1 MRHDVKALLALALM
15 LLLGLAACGNTPK
28 PFEHDGPAP
37 YRPKRDTAEVT
48 IETPANMPDKM
59 AERLAAAL
67 AIELQAYGVV
77 AALQPSRAPLRLS
90 GAMTTRDA
98 PLGSGIEVEVEW
110 YLLGDGKPRG
120 PVVSKTTTQPNDYAE
135 ASDWLVSRIAQQAAP
150 RVASLMGK
158 SQSVDPRSIGAVAA
172 GVTAPGTA
180 EPTFGPEAPASVTAA
195 AASAAGAPAASAA
208 SGGKQ
213 AAPATPPAPQVKVM
227 VAPVTGAPSD
237 GNKQL
242 FSGMRR
248 ALGSSKVVVIDA
260 AGADTF
266 TVTGTVVLTPVDERT
281 AQLSVKWTLKDPKG
295 REVGN
300 IEQANPVPAAATRGS
315 WAGFG
320 DIVAAAAVEGVL
332 ELLDKAL
339 SAPR

>member
-1 MRHDVKALLALALM
+1 MRHVVTALLALV
-15 LLLGLAACGNTPK
+15 LLPALAACGNTPR
-28 PFEHDGPAP
+28 PFEHEGTEL
-37 YRPKRDTAEVT
+37 YRPKQDTAEVT

-67 AIELQAYGVV
+67 AIELQAYGIV

-90 GAMTTRDA
+90 SAMTTRDA

-110 YLLGDGKPRG
+110 YLMGGGTTKG
-120 PVVSKTTTQPNDYAE
+120 PVVSKTTTQPGDYAD

-158 SQSVDPRSIGAVAA
+158 SPTTDARSIGAVAA
-172 GVTAPGTA
+172 GVTAPGVA
-180 EPTFGPEAPASVTAA
+180 DPVFGPEAPPSVAAA
-195 AASAAGAPAASAA
+195 AASPGAAAP
-208 SGGKQ
+208 GGKPVPPTPST
-213 AAPATPPAPQVKVM
+213 APPAPQVKVM
-227 VAPVTGAPSD
+227 VAPVSGAPSD

-248 ALGSSKVVVIDA
+248 ALGSSKVVVIDKP
-260 AGADTF
+260 GADVF
-266 TVTGTVVLTPVDERT
+266 TVNGTVVLTPVDDRT
-281 AQLSVKWTLKDPKG
+281 VQLSVKWTLKDPSG

-320 DIVAAAAVEGVL
+320 DIVASAAVEGVL

-339 SAPR
+339 SKPR